1 MTPLIENE
9 LNFLSVDKTLLPFQS
24 LSIFLSSNVIERI
37 RLAQGSGYYDIK
49 ASPTGIVE
57 IQFDEGTRELVL
69 IPRKIG
75 ETRVSV
81 LDRCLS
87 TEASILTVSVVAI
100 GRIEIQSPDRVEKT
114 KSIEAIVKLFDSND
128 NLMKINYDNLAM
140 YHLRE
145 EVLDPNLLSV
155 KLGNQENLNEGEIR
169 YILTGVE
176 LGETKIVVSSR
187 NENGENDGRR
197 VSSQPAPIQ
206 VSESFMYFYFLSDLD
221 KFSNV

>member
-1 MTPLIENE
+1 MTPVIENE
-9 LNFLSVDKTLLPFQS
+9 LNFLSVDKALLPFES

-57 IQFDEGTRELVL
+57 IQFDESTRELVL

-87 TEASILTVSVVAI
+87 TEASVLTVSVVSI

-128 NLMKINYDNLAM
+128 NLMNMNYENLAM

-145 EVLDPNLLSV
+145 EILDPNLLSV

-176 LGETKIVVSSR
+176 LGETKIVVSS
-187 NENGENDGRR
+187 NVGNAETDGRR
-197 VSSQPAPIQ
+197 VTSAPAPIQ
-206 VSESFMYFYFLSDLD
+206 VRTIFFFIFHLIFT
-221 KFSNV
+221 KF